1 MPGKYQHG
9 GPAGITLHGGSSIL
23 TGSDSN
29 SVQLGQSAC
38 SFSSHGWRETSMML
52 SGVTN
57 TSGAAFR
64 FALLR
69 VAGVG
74 VCSADLGLGGAAMD
88 AVSLSSSYV
97 RAGFRALVERRVV
110 GMELSLASRP
120 GRSVTTM
127 QASGVIS
134 TSMAEEWYVVLVG
147 DGGRLSCCV
156 LAKSC

>member
-1 MPGKYQHG
+1 MPGKCQHG
-9 GPAGITLHGGSSIL
+9 GPTGITLHGGSSIL

-29 SVQLGQSAC
+29 SVQLGHSAC
-38 SFSSHGWRETSMML
+38 SFSSHGWREASMML

-88 AVSLSSSYV
+88 AVSFSSSYV

-127 QASGVIS
+127 QASGAMS